1 MWTDKRVDVLR
12 TDWALGATARQI
24 AEKLGGFEHLAD
36 RGRNAVIG
44 KLHRLGLAR
53 SSETNAQ
60 RLGRIDK
67 RRRAHRA
74 AAAAAASAARVKPL
88 AEPVVATLP
97 PIAAPR
103 PPAPDVAMVASV
115 VDLESGHC
123 RWPVESGFCGC
134 QKTRGSYCA
143 AHNDRAWAKRRDG
156 SQPVSV
162 RYRAYQ
168 SRLII

>member
-12 TDWALGATARQI
+12 TDWASGATARQI
-24 AEKLGGFEHLAD
+24 AQKLGGFEHLAD
-36 RGRNAVIG
+36 RGKNAVIG

-74 AAAAAASAARVKPL
+74 AAAASAARVKPI
-88 AEPVVATLP
+88 APPVVATLP
-97 PIAAPR
+97 TIDTPR
-103 PPAPDVAMVASV
+103 LPAPDVALVASV
-115 VDLESGHC
+115 MDLKDNHC
-123 RWPVESGFCGC
+123 RWPVGTGFCGC
-134 QKTRGSYCA
+134 QQTRGSYCA

-156 SQPVSV
+156 SQPVWV
-162 RYRAYQ
+162 RYGAYQ